1 MHDIKKLGA
10 RFRIVIISDIDFY
23 ASSDMACILHIQRK
37 NTKKLIEI
45 CQYLLLLGTIDT
57 FAGKSDPTWSYTLA
71 DTKANKGFDNRSNH
85 HAFMMRMTRHRKLS
99 LFRWYFWFEYFSIIF
114 KITCGM
120 VFVFSNW
127 QITWRCSFK
136 SHIAVNLPFLS
147 ISCFEFDV
155 HTVALYFMFI
165 QLTFNFFCWIFLV
178 CRVLLASFPR
188 Q

>member
-10 RFRIVIISDIDFY
+10 RFHIVIISDIDFY
-23 ASSDMACILHIQRK
+23 ASSDVACISRERIRK
-37 NTKKLIEI
+37 KRLIEI

-57 FAGKSDPTWSYTLA
+57 FAGKADATWSYTLA

-127 QITWRCSFK
+127 QITWRYSFK
-136 SHIAVNLPFLS
+136 RHIAIDLLFLS
-147 ISCFEFDV
+147 ISCFEFEV
-155 HTVALYFMFI
+155 HTLALYVMLYI
-165 QLTFNFFCWIFLV
+165 SDFLF
-178 CRVLLASFPR
+178 LLLDLCSL
-188 Q
+188 